1 MTPKSSSQTRQIGL
15 RLTLG
20 GAPNELHTVAGL
32 PGLYCTAHATP
43 VGGDGEATVE
53 QAQAAAKAPE
63 AVVEIVDLKDGEV
76 DELRAL
82 AAHDHER
89 ARGNT
94 TDREPPKGKEG

>member
-20 GAPNELHTVAGL
+20 GAPTELHTVAGL
-32 PGLYCTAHATP
+32 SGFYRPDRPTP
-43 VGGDGEATVE
+43 VGGEGEPTVE
-53 QAQAAAKAPE
+53 EAQAAVKAG
-63 AVVEIVDLKDGEV
+63 AHLEIVELQDDEA

-94 TDREPPKGKEG
+94 DQPSPAA

>member
-32 PGLYCTAHATP
+32 NVLLRPDRPTP
-43 VGGDGEATVE
+43 VGGPGELPADD
-53 QAQAAAKAPE
+53 AKAFAKDHPDAVE
-63 AVVEIVDLKDGEV
+63 VVELKDEEV
-76 DELRAL
+76 DELRTL

-94 TDREPPKGKEG
+94 TEPSPGKEG